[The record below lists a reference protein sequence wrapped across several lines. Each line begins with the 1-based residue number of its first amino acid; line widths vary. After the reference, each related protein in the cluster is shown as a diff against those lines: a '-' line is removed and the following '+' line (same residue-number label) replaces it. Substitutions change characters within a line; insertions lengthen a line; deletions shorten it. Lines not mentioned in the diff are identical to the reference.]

1 MPNMHGFKSGLQ
13 STLPFARP
21 CKTHHTPY
29 HKLQIVDGSNRGR
42 IVWFVEICILN
53 TMRYKNCILKYLRE
67 RLAVSSYITILQS
80 WAKTVLGEVHYFCT
94 FDEYQL
100 IQNFAFQT
108 ALAQRSKYQVINI
121 KPKRYIHTRLTL
133 RMWQRCLNMKNLQQY
148 KGLFPGGSLKI
159 KKKKRINFCLEKKCC
174 KLTRNLFFLCIHIR
188 LRARMYTKK
197 LNWIK
202 SHEGYF
208 TVYYANVLNR

>member
-1 MPNMHGFKSGLQ
+1 MFLYQVVSACRICRGGSRIFFRRGCTRLLLYFNTNKPDSFFLQNTSCIRKPQVISGGGAHPLHPPPRSAPDMHGFKSGLQ
-13 STLPFARP
+13 STLPIARP

-29 HKLQIVDGSNRGR
+29 QKLQIVDGSNRGR

-53 TMRYKNCILKYLRE
+53 TLRYKNCILKYLRE

-108 ALAQRSKYQVINI
+108 ALAQRS
-121 KPKRYIHTRLTL
+121 
-133 RMWQRCLNMKNLQQY
+133 
-148 KGLFPGGSLKI
+148 
-159 KKKKRINFCLEKKCC
+159 
-174 KLTRNLFFLCIHIR
+174 
-188 LRARMYTKK
+188 
-197 LNWIK
+197 
-202 SHEGYF
+202 
-208 TVYYANVLNR
+208 

>member
-1 MPNMHGFKSGLQ
+1 MKKEGPSWSTPLCFCIKLFKACECMPNMHGFKSGLQ
-13 STLPFARP
+13 STLPFARS

-53 TMRYKNCILKYLRE
+53 TLRYKNCILKYLRE

-94 FDEYQL
+94 FDEYHL

-108 ALAQRSKYQVINI
+108 ALAQSSKYQVINI

-133 RMWQRCLNMKNLQQY
+133 RMWRRCLNLKNLQQY

-159 KKKKRINFCLEKKCC
+159 KKKKESTFVSKK
-174 KLTRNLFFLCIHIR
+174 N
-188 LRARMYTKK
+188 A
-197 LNWIK
+197 
-202 SHEGYF
+202 
-208 TVYYANVLNR
+208 AN